1 MIRLLIIADDFT
13 GALDTGVQFSER
25 GIETKVVVGSD
36 ETVDLTEHAETV
48 LVVDTETRHLPP
60 RQAAGIVFRL
70 VKSAAGLEI
79 PYIFKKTDS
88 ALRGNIGAE
97 LSAALSA
104 SGRKQ
109 LFFLPAFPQIGRRTV
124 NGCHLIDGVPVD
136 KSVFGADPFEPV
148 RHANVADLIGEQSGC
163 VVHCSAPLRE
173 DSVIPDAPGILVFD
187 SETEAELITTAKRL
201 LDTKRLSLMAGC
213 AGLGTVLARLL
224 ETGAGKPPALP
235 KLDPRF
241 LVVCGSVNPIT
252 VQQMEVA
259 ERHGFY
265 HRRLSVEQ
273 KLMAGYWKTPAGLSA
288 LEELRGMIREH
299 PLCIIS
305 ANDAEQNQATAEF
318 ARKWK
323 LDLHAVRQ
331 RIAVSLGTV
340 VDGLFS
346 ASALG
351 TLLVTGGDTLLQCME
366 QMGVH
371 ELKPI
376 CEIGSG
382 VVLSQFR
389 CRGRTGH
396 IFSKSGGL
404 GGKTIIVELADAVA
418 QAGCP
423 GPCKEEFKYG
433 ICKFTGTDQ

>member
-25 GIETKVVVGSD
+25 GMETKVVVGSD
-36 ETVDLTEHAETV
+36 KIVNLAEQSEAV
-48 LVVDTETRHLPP
+48 LVVDTETRHLLPQ
-60 RQAAGIVFRL
+60 QAADIVFRL
-70 VKSAAGLEI
+70 VKRAAELEI

-97 LSAALSA
+97 LSAALKA
-104 SGRKQ
+104 SGRDQ
-109 LFFLPAFPQIGRRTV
+109 LFFLPAFPQIGRTTV

-148 RHANVADLIGEQSGC
+148 RHANVADLIAEQSDC
-163 VVHCSAPLRE
+163 IVNCSAPLRG
-173 DSVIPDAPGILVFD
+173 DSVMADTPGILVFD
-187 SETEAELITTAKRL
+187 SKTEAELITTTKQL
-201 LDTKRLSLMAGC
+201 LDTKKLSLMAGC
-213 AGLGTVLARLL
+213 AGLGTVLAQLL
-224 ETGAGKPPALP
+224 GTGTGKAPALP

-252 VQQMEVA
+252 VHQMEVA
-259 ERHGFY
+259 EKHGFY
-265 HRRLSVEQ
+265 HRRLSAEQ
-273 KLMAGYWKTPAGLSA
+273 KLIEGYWKTPAGLSA
-288 LEELRGMIREH
+288 LEELRSMIREH

-305 ANDAEQNQATAEF
+305 VNDAEQSQATAEF

-323 LDLHAVRQ
+323 LDLDAVRR
-331 RIAVSLGTV
+331 RIAASLGSI
-340 VDGLFS
+340 VDGLFTE
-346 ASALG
+346 SALG

-366 QMGVH
+366 QMDVH

-389 CRGRTGH
+389 SQGRTRH

-404 GGKTIIVELADAVA
+404 GRETVIVELAKAIA
-418 QAGCP
+418 QASCP
-423 GPCKEEFKYG
+423 GSCKEEFLYG
-433 ICKFTGTDQ
+433 I